1 MAHLEIF
8 LESEIDIARVAKK
21 GLVENNGLNKNSWNS
36 ATLNLFKQIQPFLE
50 ILCHQTP

>member
-8 LESEIDIARVAKK
+8 FESEIDIARVAKK
-21 GLVENNGLNKNSWNS
+21 GLVENNGLNKNS